1 MAERTWILPRK
12 DGPRNAGSPPKN
24 SRNLCA
30 ALNSLMHPSL
40 TTTWT
45 RASTF
50 QWWQVNWRSDALRL
64 EIWLHAHWIM
74 VAPCARIKVHLLHAG
89 DPHGLQHDVQ
99 FPTLRTWRIFK
110 RHDQVMLVL
119 PHGQLKCEY
128 NMDQRFHAF
137 CFLSLRCRP
146 TGQVSHLHPESAG
159 EARMNPCWRTH
170 NHDSPKQT
178 PPFGRQQIP
187 TALSILIINQG

>member
-1 MAERTWILPRK
+1 M
-12 DGPRNAGSPPKN
+12 
-24 SRNLCA
+24 
-30 ALNSLMHPSL
+30 
-40 TTTWT
+40 
-45 RASTF
+45 
-50 QWWQVNWRSDALRL
+50 
-64 EIWLHAHWIM
+64 
-74 VAPCARIKVHLLHAG
+74 APCARIKVHLLHAG

-137 CFLSLRCRP
+137 YFLSRRCQP
-146 TGQVSHLHPESAG
+146 TGQVSHQHPESAG
-159 EARMNPCWRTH
+159 EARMNPCWLTH

-187 TALSILIINQG
+187 TALSILIINQGANLETTTIYVQSESDGSKMAQADPQRAPRWPLACSKMVPRWKVMFFQTCSVSNDF